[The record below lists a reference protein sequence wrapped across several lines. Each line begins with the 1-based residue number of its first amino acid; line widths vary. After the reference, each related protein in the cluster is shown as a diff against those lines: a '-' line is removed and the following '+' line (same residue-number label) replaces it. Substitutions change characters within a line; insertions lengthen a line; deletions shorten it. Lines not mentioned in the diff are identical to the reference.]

1 MLLTSLEKKRRN
13 GNSKTTT
20 HTIKFF
26 DRFFR
31 FSLFG
36 VSHHFWRKKKNNML
50 KSRMSSQLRP
60 SSSRSVRMEWDYKH
74 QCPKRT
80 ASKQA
85 RVLEEIEA
93 RLSKTRNEIELLKQT
108 KKNLRNK
115 IKDIK
120 SEMSNLKHKICS
132 VPNQVSGGTYEAK
145 QNKERFKR
153 LIATAKKKILF
164 ATQCRDTATGTSS
177 DKTGNQ

>member
-1 MLLTSLEKKRRN
+1 
-13 GNSKTTT
+13 
-20 HTIKFF
+20 
-26 DRFFR
+26 
-31 FSLFG
+31 
-36 VSHHFWRKKKNNML
+36 ML

-80 ASKQA
+80 AYKTSESVG
-85 RVLEEIEA
+85 RDRS
-93 RLSKTRNEIELLKQT
+93 RLSKTRNEIEVEADEE
-108 KKNLRNK
+108 NLRNK

-153 LIATAKKKILF
+153 LIATAKRKSYSRHNAETRLLEFFVRQNRKSMI
-164 ATQCRDTATGTSS
+164 
-177 DKTGNQ
+177 